1 MEQPYFRRDST
12 AWILKFFHFLLWMLT
27 LRKANPSPINLRFRS
42 FSNQISDWLLFL
54 CSSSI
59 SSSWGQFWTLG
70 IPSIQRPS
78 WLWKDSFSLSVFEL
92 GRPAHLNASIVQQGC
107 CFPSEWISLH
117 TLLVWRNSVSR
128 YSSHRALSLSD
139 FRMVVVDFPFSKLQT
154 DLNWIIFYSTYRR
167 KYTRVFFL
175 RNGRR
180 KLHFGLP
187 GESGLFFS
195 ILGLIIWIVFHID

>member
-1 MEQPYFRRDST
+1 MEQPYFIRDST
-12 AWILKFFHFLLWMLT
+12 AFILQLFHFLLWMLT
-27 LRKANPSPINLRFRS
+27 LRKANPSPRFRS

-117 TLLVWRNSVSR
+117 TLLVWINSVSR

-139 FRMVVVDFPFSKLQT
+139 FRMVVVDFPFSFAT
-154 DLNWIIFYSTYRR
+154 DRSQLDH
-167 KYTRVFFL
+167 FL
-175 RNGRR
+175 FDIPA
-180 KLHFGLP
+180 KVYKGLFP
-187 GESGLFFS
+187 DGESCILVSRESCLFFS
-195 ILGLIIWIVFHID
+195 ILGRIIWIVFHID